1 MYVEKILP
9 YRTLE
14 FNCIQH
20 EGKHSNNKLIVISPS
35 LLSILLVVFFG
46 SFDDFSGFVSGERHW
61 DFWFCGFGYF
71 LDRFWCQKTSVF
83 RFFSLQ
89 FTDFPFLTFS
99 FSVFAKIANGF
110 SDAVFGFPI

>member
-20 EGKHSNNKLIVISPS
+20 QGKHSNNKLIVISPS

-83 RFFSLQ
+83 RFF
-89 FTDFPFLTFS
+89 FIAVYG
-99 FSVFAKIANGF
+99 FSVFNLF
-110 SDAVFGFPI
+110 VFGFREKC